1 MLFNFFFVRFRL
13 SQIISNLNRIIQGK
27 TENRK
32 NALICFP
39 FAAAALE
46 GRSDRR
52 HLFRAGAP
60 LEPAHP
66 PKSHQ
71 SESEPRR
78 PEWGMHIMHML
89 QIAIGKLKSS
99 NLNTFFSPF
108 CTNCTIKH
116 EFTQKKNIF
125 QQ

>member
-1 MLFNFFFVRFRL
+1 V
-13 SQIISNLNRIIQGK
+13 NLIK
-27 TENRK
+27 K
-32 NALICFP
+32 
-39 FAAAALE
+39 
-46 GRSDRR
+46 
-52 HLFRAGAP
+52 
-60 LEPAHP
+60 
-66 PKSHQ
+66 
-71 SESEPRR
+71 R
-78 PEWGMHIMHML
+78 PEWGMHMLQIAIGKLKSSKARMGRPEWGMHML